1 MAVSA
6 ASDKLIIGRISGVY
20 GVKGWVKVHSDTDP
34 REGIAG
40 YDPWFLKQGGHGKG
54 EWCEVRVE
62 ECRRH
67 AKTIIAKLA
76 GVDDRDEAQCLA
88 GNLIGISPDQLQAL
102 GEDEFYWR
110 DLVGLRVFNREGIEL
125 GTVRRLMET
134 GANDVL
140 VVSLE
145 KGGREHL
152 VPWTPGRAILQVDL
166 QRGRIDVDWDADF

>member
-1 MAVSA
+1 MSA
-6 ASDKLIIGRISGVY
+6 ASDKLIVGRITGVY

-40 YDPWFLKQGGHGKG
+40 YNPWFLKQGGHGNG
-54 EWCEVRVE
+54 EWREVQVE

-67 AKTIIAKLA
+67 AKTIIARLA
-76 GVDDRDEAQCLA
+76 GVEDRDEAQCLT
-88 GNLIGISPDQLQAL
+88 GDLIGISPDQLQVL
-102 GEDEFYWR
+102 GENEFYWR

-140 VVSLE
+140 VVSLDE
-145 KGGREHL
+145 GGREHL

-166 QRGRIDVDWDADF
+166 QNGRIDVDWDADF